1 MTPDLLEAGDQAPAV
16 ARPLKVVAT
25 VALLVTVG
33 FVAFPPITP
42 FAPIAGVLATTLG
55 IWGRIR
61 SPWWGYTVLAV
72 VAVAVVAVGVTV
84 DFLLGTQ
91 TTAAFG

>member
-1 MTPDLLEAGDQAPAV
+1 MAVDVSPSGELTPVV
-16 ARPLKVVAT
+16 ARPLKIVAAVT
-25 VALLVTVG
+25 LLVTVC
-33 FVAFPPITP
+33 FVAFAPTTP
-42 FAPIAGVLATTLG
+42 FAPIAGVLAAALG

-91 TTAAFG
+91 TAATFG

>member
-1 MTPDLLEAGDQAPAV
+1 MNPDLLEAGGKSPTV
-16 ARPLKVVAT
+16 ARPLKIVAAVT
-25 VALLVTVG
+25 LLVTVC
-33 FVAFPPITP
+33 FVAFAPTTP
-42 FAPIAGVLATTLG
+42 FAPIAGVLAAALG

-72 VAVAVVAVGVTV
+72 VAVAVVAVGITV

-91 TTAAFG
+91 TAATFG